1 MLFRTRRHLRQN
13 DEAVASTIG
22 TVMALMV
29 AMTFLALIVNQ
40 YVPVWQKE
48 SEAAHMNAVLG
59 DFGDLKSAIDAQ
71 IISAQVTAVGGTTY
85 IPIETYSPISMGIDG
100 VPIFSTPT
108 VGTLTGDGDAAPWSV
123 QFTYTIDGTP
133 YVVNQ
138 SASGSVVLHVAN
150 RYNVPFDLAYESGAV
165 ILSQTVGSA
174 VRISPQFTA
183 LNGSNGVNLGFA
195 LVQLIGSGNAAG
207 HGTEG
212 IRTKLLSLDMQDY
225 DSLQS
230 SVWIN
235 HTTRYGGA
243 WYTHFNNTLALA
255 FGILNADFGSIGYNY
270 TEAPD
275 GTGQTVTTP
284 YYVLSRLQENLT
296 HTVSLEIV
304 HDPVVGVRI
313 NGFTLNQ
320 AFVSIAVGRGGS
332 TPEV

>member
-1 MLFRTRRHLRQN
+1 MLFRTRKHLRAN
-13 DEAVASTIG
+13 DEAVASTVG

-40 YVPVWQKE
+40 YVPVWQEE

-59 DFGDLKSAIDAQ
+59 DFGNLKSAIDAQ
-71 IISAQVTAVGGTTY
+71 IVSAQVTIAGGTTY

-108 VGTLTGDGDAAPWSV
+108 VGTLTGNGDAAPWSV

-138 SASGSVVLHVAN
+138 SSSGSVVLHVAD

-165 ILSQTVGSA
+165 ILSQSVGSA

-183 LNGSNGVNLGFA
+183 LNGSSGVNLGFA

-212 IRTKLLSLDMQDY
+212 IRSKLLSLDMQDY

-230 SVWIN
+230 SIWIN

-243 WYTHFNNTLALA
+243 WYTHFNTTLALA
-255 FGILNADFGSIGYNY
+255 FGILNADFGGPGHTYVES
-270 TEAPD
+270 PS
-275 GTGQTVTTP
+275 GQTVTTP
-284 YYVLSRLQENLT
+284 FYVLSRSQVNLT
-296 HTVSLEIV
+296 HTISLEIV
-304 HDPVVGVRI
+304 HDPVGGVLI

-320 AFVSIAVGRGGS
+320 AYVSIAVGRGGS